1 MIKSGHSGLRSLW
14 CLLLSCLL
22 SISFSTAIR
31 ADVQEAST
39 IWNDT
44 DLQIVGNLTYMGSST
59 GYQPVVNLSGI
70 HGIELSK
77 QAESCLLKEPYLTSV
92 SQESISGVLDEGY
105 SVSFGYGTYLQVSQ
119 ELYTQTS
126 TRNGT
131 AYYRVEV
138 DRIDTQLLYRPQ
150 RAERTSGIIVGG
162 IVLIGLYSVLRWV
175 RK

>member
-1 MIKSGHSGLRSLW
+1 MTKSAHSGSHWLW
-14 CLLLSCLL
+14 CLLLSFLL

-39 IWNDT
+39 IWNDI
-44 DLQIVGNLTYMGSST
+44 DLQIVGTLTYMGSST
-59 GYQPVVNLSGI
+59 GYQPVVNLSGT

-77 QAESCLLKEPYLTSV
+77 QAESCLLKEPFLTSV
-92 SQESISGVLDEGY
+92 SQESISGVLDDGY
-105 SVSFGYGTYLQVSQ
+105 NVSLGYGTQLQVSQ
-119 ELYTQTS
+119 ELYTQNS

-138 DRIDTQLLYRPQ
+138 ERIDTQLLYRPQ

-162 IVLIGLYSVLRWV
+162 IVLIGLYTVLRWI
-175 RK
+175 RR